1 MKLNCGAE
9 RHHYVGEQSSRM
21 IKASDNFSVRGFT
34 LLEVMVAV
42 AILAIALV
50 AILKANVQSL
60 DALVDSRERTMAS
73 LLLASKLA
81 EVEAAGVEDWHE
93 LQGDFGED
101 HPGFSW
107 QVESEPTALD
117 KMIKVIVIV
126 QWGGWNEAEREISVE
141 EFFFTK

>member
-1 MKLNCGAE
+1 MMLTSESFNL
-9 RHHYVGEQSSRM
+9 
-21 IKASDNFSVRGFT
+21 RGFT

-42 AILAIALV
+42 AVLAIAMV

-60 DALVDSRERTMAS
+60 DALSDSRERTTAS

-81 EVEAAGVEDWHE
+81 EVEAVGVEDWHE

-107 QVESEPTALD
+107 QVESEPTGLD

-126 QWGGWNEAEREISVE
+126 QWGGWDEAERDIRVE